1 MDVKEATMKRIQS
14 ICKERG
20 IAYNELANL
29 CGITPSTIYT
39 VLDPKRKNITLSTVK
54 KICDG
59 LEITL
64 GMFFSHPIFENLE
77 QEIQY

>member
-1 MDVKEATMKRIQS
+1 MDVKEATMRRIQS
-14 ICKERG
+14 LCKERG

-29 CGITPSTIYT
+29 CGITPSTIYS
-39 VLDPKRKNITLSTVK
+39 VLDPKRKNITLSTIK

-64 GMFFSHPIFENLE
+64 GVFFSHPFFDDLE
-77 QEIQY
+77 QEIK

>member
-1 MDVKEATMKRIQS
+1 MNVKEATVKRIELL
-14 ICKERG
+14 CKERG

-29 CGITPSTIYT
+29 CGLAPSTIYSI
-39 VLDPKRKNITLSTVK
+39 LDPMRKNITLSTIK

-64 GMFFSHPIFENLE
+64 SEFFSAPIFDALG
-77 QEIQY
+77 QEIE